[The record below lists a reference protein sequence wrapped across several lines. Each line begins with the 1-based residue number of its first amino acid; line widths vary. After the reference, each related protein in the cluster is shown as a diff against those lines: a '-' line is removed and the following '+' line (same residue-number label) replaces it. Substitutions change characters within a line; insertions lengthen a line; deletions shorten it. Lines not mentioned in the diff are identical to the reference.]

1 MRWLVGDE
9 SGPAGEKIVSEG
21 ELQGQLYLP
30 RRRHRFRNL
39 TRSGVATRRRRKNTR
54 VGLAEV
60 GMIGDVEKF
69 CPELDLLSF
78 RDSESLEERKVQVE
92 QARSN
97 DSLWRGVAVASRRRR
112 NPLHRVKIF
121 VWSAQDGVVVATRFQ
136 VGPFG
141 DVAAGLDATAAR
153 IIVADGRGR
162 RQSRASPQNRIE
174 GPSARQSVA
183 NLSDICSKLL
193 AVPHRKLIGSR
204 SDEVVLDVNRR
215 EALLSS
221 AIVPVLRRT
230 LRPLLALAAG
240 ISYVSQIL
248 SPRVGQVVLQ
258 AVTVFRSSSIWI
270 AWYQEWP

>member
-1 MRWLVGDE
+1 
-9 SGPAGEKIVSEG
+9 
-21 ELQGQLYLP
+21 
-30 RRRHRFRNL
+30 
-39 TRSGVATRRRRKNTR
+39 
-54 VGLAEV
+54 
-60 GMIGDVEKF
+60 
-69 CPELDLLSF
+69 
-78 RDSESLEERKVQVE
+78 
-92 QARSN
+92 
-97 DSLWRGVAVASRRRR
+97 ASRRRR

-258 AVTVFRSSSIWI
+258 AVTVFLLELHLERVVPGMAVEGLHAVSLKVRIPSSSKTGFSGGRCVPPII
-270 AWYQEWP
+270 TNRRIEGLNGNELVGIGAGRQVLAVAPDVGGRADHRFLVAEGSPGQADARRE